1 MKLTDRKK
9 NETIGE
15 ILCSTVRA
23 ALGLALL
30 LGWLLGGPI
39 GIGTV
44 ISAFLMSP
52 IMQIIF
58 KIMHFVPENVIHQNL
73 LQSFHVIVGKRRSDS
88 KQRDAFFMKND

>member
-1 MKLTDRKK
+1 MQHSQSCFGTGAFR
-9 NETIGE
+9 
-15 ILCSTVRA
+15 
-23 ALGLALL
+23 
-30 LGWLLGGPI
+30 GWLLGGSI